1 MAKKNLLNEAQ
12 IRRFQS
18 LASIHPVNE
27 RSYYNEAVHDKMEE
41 GEHEMEEGM
50 HKPVEEGEHGMEEAA
65 HPMAEMDREMEEGAH
80 EDGKEEEK
88 EEVDVDADL
97 DGDGDTDVDLEEDDV
112 EKLVA
117 AFDAAMNVVDK
128 LRGALGMGDEPAG
141 EPMDMEPAP
150 EMDMDMEMGAEETEL
165 MEALA
170 DVDFVGEQSDVV
182 EEVARRVAKRL
193 QEAKKAQKALNKALG
208 NKK

>member
-27 RSYYNEAVHDKMEE
+27 GSYYNEAAHDKMEE
-41 GEHEMEEGM
+41 EEMEEGKHNPM
-50 HKPVEEGEHGMEEAA
+50 AEMDHGMEEAA
-65 HPMAEMDREMEEGAH
+65 HPMAEMGHEVKEGAH
-80 EDGKEEEK
+80 EDAKEEEK

-128 LRGALGMGDEPAG
+128 LRGALGMGDEPA
-141 EPMDMEPAP
+141 PAMDMEPAP
-150 EMDMDMEMGAEETEL
+150 EMDMEMGPEETEL

-208 NKK
+208 SKK

>member
-27 RSYYNEAVHDKMEE
+27 GSYYNEVAHKMEE
-41 GEHEMEEGM
+41 EEMEEGK
-50 HKPVEEGEHGMEEAA
+50 HN
-65 HPMAEMDREMEEGAH
+65 PMAEMDHGMEEEANPMAEMDHGMEEGAH

-128 LRGALGMGDEPAG
+128 LRGALGMGDEPAD
-141 EPMDMEPAP
+141 EPAMDMEPAP
-150 EMDMDMEMGAEETEL
+150 EMDMEMGAEETEL